1 MLRSSTKIA
10 LIFTLL
16 LLTACMHTET
26 CRETSALNPETT
38 PFLGIGY
45 RIATGL
51 DRITGIEIPH
61 GILVAHMVSGSSAEK
76 AGIKVNDIIIA
87 YDSVRLEN
95 QKESEVLQAF
105 SDYIKKRKSVGD
117 EMTLRVIRTETAI
130 EGTENEKSLAIT
142 NRADLENLL
151 DDQKPGEIFNFSIK
165 KEAHLIDIVA
175 ILGERESFTTETPPE
190 NSLLFPEYEKL
201 SNPYS
206 DLAKQLINEFDIENA
221 YLDLLKRYDED
232 EREYDPFRLNL
243 FRYIH
248 RDPLRF
254 LPVAEK
260 VSWDLEALG
269 KTNDLTA
276 IIDYEAKLIDE
287 SPDDAGETIEF
298 PTSKDPEVHLSFIR
312 DIVLRALDLRNRA
325 IETLDKDERKF
336 LSENLPPF
344 IDDGFESDSSDSK
357 NKAEKIRKTLRL
369 LEKINYGALLKS
381 AKILSQ
387 LTDAEWLSDFER
399 SMIDYPSP
407 QPFIIEGVSGAVLF
421 AEETEAGLIIIGGR
435 TANRYESEAAVLI
448 DLGGNDFYGGS
459 PASATGDRPLSII
472 VDFSGNDEYSATK
485 TFAEGAGILGTGILL
500 DLEGDDIYHSISF
513 SQGVGIAGIGILA
526 DRGGNDEYFGQ
537 EYNQGVGFWGMGLLF
552 DSGGEDSYRS
562 HLFAQGVGGPK
573 GVGLLLDN
581 SGDDSYYATGKEP
594 SSYGT
599 PGIFRGYSQGFGIG
613 FRHHASGG
621 IGILIDSAGHDRFRA
636 GNFSQGGGYYFGLG
650 ILKNSGNEDDE
661 YIASRYGQGFSAHSA
676 AGILIDEGGNDH
688 YSGSVGA
695 LQGAAWDMG
704 IAALLDRSGNDT
716 YESAGLFFS
725 QGAAAH
731 NGFSFFIDSAG
742 EDRYLFEEEEKVSK
756 NTYHGGYSL
765 SFIIDDGGDVDSYN
779 ESRDGN
785 DQIQLGGE
793 YRIRA
798 DLDRTVE
805 EMLQK
810 NSLRHLRVE

>member
-1 MLRSSTKIA
+1 MLKSVFKTI
-10 LIFTLL
+10 LIIFLFLL
-16 LLTACMHTET
+16 AACVQLET
-26 CRETSALNPETT
+26 VRESVAVKSRTQ

-45 RIATGL
+45 RIVTGL
-51 DRITGIEIPH
+51 EQIPGMKAPH
-61 GILVAHMVSGSSAEK
+61 GISVARVVSGSSAEK
-76 AGIKVNDIIIA
+76 AGIRVNDIIIA
-87 YDSVRLEN
+87 YDSINLEK

-105 SDYIKKRKSVGD
+105 SDYIKKQKAIGD
-117 EMTLRVIRTETAI
+117 EMTLRIIRTETAI
-130 EGTENEKSLAIT
+130 EGRSNETDLSIANL
-142 NRADLENLL
+142 ADLERLF
-151 DDQKPGEIFNFSIK
+151 DDQKPGEVFDFSVEK
-165 KEAHLIDIVA
+165 KVHLIDIVA
-175 ILGERESFTTETPPE
+175 TLRERESFTAEPPPE
-190 NSLLFPEYEKL
+190 NSLLFPEYETL
-201 SNPYS
+201 TDPYS
-206 DLAKQLINEFDIENA
+206 DLAKELIDAFDIEDA
-221 YLDLLKRYDED
+221 YQDILKRYGDDEL
-232 EREYDPFRLNL
+232 EYDAFRLNL

-248 RDPLRF
+248 RDPLKF
-254 LPVAEK
+254 SPVAEM
-260 VSWDLEALG
+260 VSGELEAIG
-269 KTNDLTA
+269 KENDLPA
-276 IIDYEAKLIDE
+276 IIDYGARLIDE
-287 SPDDAGETIEF
+287 PPADAGETIEC
-298 PTSKDPEVHLSFIR
+298 PTSKEPEVHLSFIR

-325 IETLDKDERKF
+325 IETLDQEEREF
-336 LSENLPPF
+336 LLKNLSSF
-344 IDDGFESDSSDSK
+344 IDDGFESDSSDSE

-369 LEKINYGALLKS
+369 LKKINYGALFKS

-387 LTDAEWLSDFER
+387 LTDAEWLSDFEQL
-399 SMIDYPSP
+399 MIDYPSP
-407 QPFIIEGVSGAVLF
+407 QPVTIQGISGTILF
-421 AEETEAGLIIIGGR
+421 AEETEAGLIVIGGR
-435 TANRYESEAAVLI
+435 TANRYEREAAVLI
-448 DLGGNDFYGGS
+448 DLGGNDFYGGN
-459 PASATGDRPLSII
+459 PASASGDRPLSII
-472 VDFSGNDEYSATK
+472 VDFSGNDEYSATEN
-485 TFAEGAGILGTGILL
+485 FAEGAGILGTGILL
-500 DLEGDDIYHSISF
+500 DLAGDDIYHGVAF

-537 EYNQGVGFWGMGLLF
+537 KYNQGVGFWGMGLLL

-594 SSYGT
+594 SSYST

-676 AGILIDEGGNDH
+676 AGILIDEGGSDH

-695 LQGAAWDMG
+695 LQGAAWDLG

-765 SFIIDDGGDVDSYN
+765 SFVIDDGGDVDSYN

-793 YRIRA
+793 YRFRA